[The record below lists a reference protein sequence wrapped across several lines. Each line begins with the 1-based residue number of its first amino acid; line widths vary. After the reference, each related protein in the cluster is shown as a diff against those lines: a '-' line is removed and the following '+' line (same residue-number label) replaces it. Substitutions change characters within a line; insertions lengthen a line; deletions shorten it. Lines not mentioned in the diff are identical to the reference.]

1 MYHWQLPIPSLACLF
16 YLTKDSLGADL
27 YVTVHTPCVLWFCP
41 VTIQSSNLICHL
53 YLSGVFHTTDSL
65 QTNNGPQSPKHS
77 CHFLTTFMH
86 AILSACRAISEKVST
101 EGDFSW
107 LPTLGEDT
115 VWYSDWQLT
124 ATKRTDEMVAQFF
137 DAKKKAQKLTY
148 QHVIITFSIQ

>member
-1 MYHWQLPIPSLACLF
+1 
-16 YLTKDSLGADL
+16 
-27 YVTVHTPCVLWFCP
+27 
-41 VTIQSSNLICHL
+41 
-53 YLSGVFHTTDSL
+53 
-65 QTNNGPQSPKHS
+65 
-77 CHFLTTFMH
+77 MH

-115 VWYSDWQLT
+115 VWYSDWKLT